1 MNTEKKIEQLF
12 DSLRKVLF
20 YVGHGKYNELM
31 SLEEV
36 NSIKETLEKVL
47 DVELEY
53 KEVKTQDEIE
63 AIYKRIE
70 IYSTYSIRD
79 FAQIKIDKV

>member
-1 MNTEKKIEQLF
+1 MNTEQRIEQLF

-20 YVGHGKYNELM
+20 YVGHGKYNEFM

-36 NSIKETLEKVL
+36 NSIKSTLEKVL

-53 KEVKTQDEIE
+53 KKAQTENEKEE
-63 AIYKRIE
+63 IYKRIE

>member
-1 MNTEKKIEQLF
+1 MNTAKKIEQLF

-36 NSIKETLEKVL
+36 NSIKQTLEKVL

-53 KEVKTQDEIE
+53 KEVKNNDEIE

>member
-20 YVGHGKYNELM
+20 YVGHGKYNEFM

-47 DVELEY
+47 AVELEY
-53 KEVKTQDEIE
+53 KEVKTQNEIE
-63 AIYKRIE
+63 DIYKRIE

>member
-1 MNTEKKIEQLF
+1 MNIEKECEELF

-36 NSIKETLEKVL
+36 NSIKASLEKIL
-47 DVELEY
+47 ALE
-53 KEVKTQDEIE
+53 KEYEVTNTIE
-63 AIYKRIE
+63 EKKAIYKRLE
-70 IYSTYSIRD
+70 PFKTFSIRD
-79 FAQIKIDKV
+79 FQDYKIDKI